1 MRAEEA
7 RDKAAADENLDTSIG
22 EEHVKNGLEAPC
34 IWDAPIS
41 YALQV
46 ELMLTLTRLMEH
58 FGAATM
64 SMHQS
69 RSFDGVCTIIP
80 GCITAIADTVMR
92 RRAYDEPSVICCQLA
107 GQTVDGVQLGIPG
120 FGINI
125 STFASQCETIE
136 LHSAELAVARTAVL
150 DYFQSPAQA
159 RLDKLFEWEKD
170 YDLRPDQGLVTYL
183 RNCMRE
189 IAYSQPRKEYE
200 LVDNS
205 PMISLLM
212 KNYPEL
218 SCFRDIVFYWKFF
231 LNPDRTA
238 FPNYSLDD
246 GEVVQLKRMAG
257 QLSWRYDD
265 QSHAFSVSAL
275 GKDEPL
281 RCRPDPSHDP
291 RG

>member
-1 MRAEEA
+1 
-7 RDKAAADENLDTSIG
+7 
-22 EEHVKNGLEAPC
+22 
-34 IWDAPIS
+34 
-41 YALQV
+41 
-46 ELMLTLTRLMEH
+46 
-58 FGAATM
+58 
-64 SMHQS
+64 
-69 RSFDGVCTIIP
+69 
-80 GCITAIADTVMR
+80 
-92 RRAYDEPSVICCQLA
+92 
-107 GQTVDGVQLGIPG
+107 
-120 FGINI
+120 
-125 STFASQCETIE
+125 
-136 LHSAELAVARTAVL
+136 
-150 DYFQSPAQA
+150 
-159 RLDKLFEWEKD
+159 
-170 YDLRPDQGLVTYL
+170 
-183 RNCMRE
+183 MRE

-205 PMISLLM
+205 PMMSLLM

-281 RCRPDPSHDP
+281 RCRPDPDSHDP
-291 RG
+291 TTGLKIAQDKLPIHRFPSTATPSFFLPSPAVKTEDDIIYRPNLPDFADRYGQVLSQRDSELLLSYLTAPYIRLPLVLTFFSTEDRIHKLRSKKLRQHKLLMKKQRKMKLISFKLLKMQLLKLKLMKKRLLQQKKHVA